1 MFRLS
6 RAAEYAIRGVLHLSD
21 APKGATVDVERV
33 AKAQRI
39 PVAYLA
45 KLFQTLAKKGFVKS
59 TRGPDGGFRL
69 ARDPEDINV
78 LEVIEAVEGPIFLND
93 CLIHAGQCQMEA
105 SCPVHD
111 VWREAQKRLIEYL
124 RASTFKGLA
133 SAARHKAKKNQAN
146 PAQKAPA

>member
-21 APKGATVDVERV
+21 APQGATVDVERV

-45 KLFQTLAKKGFVKS
+45 KLFQMLAKKGFVKS

-69 ARDPEDINV
+69 SRDPEDISV
-78 LEVIEAVEGPIFLND
+78 LEVIEAIEGPIFLND
-93 CLIHAGQCQMEA
+93 CLIHAGQCQMDKV
-105 SCPVHD
+105 CPVHD
-111 VWREAQKRLIEYL
+111 VWREAQKRMLEYL
-124 RASTFKGLA
+124 RGSSFKGLVKA
-133 SAARHKAKKNQAN
+133 SRQKAKKSPPNAARN
-146 PAQKAPA
+146 AP

>member
-6 RAAEYAIRGVLHLSD
+6 RAAEYAIRGMLHLSD
-21 APKGATVDVERV
+21 APQGATVDVERV

-59 TRGPDGGFRL
+59 TRGPDGGFML
-69 ARDPEDINV
+69 TRDPEDINV

-93 CLIHAGQCQMEA
+93 CLIHAGQCQMDA
-105 SCPVHD
+105 ICPVHD
-111 VWREAQKRLIEYL
+111 VWREAQKRLLEYL

-133 SAARHKAKKNQAN
+133 RPARQKTKKNLPNASR
-146 PAQKAPA
+146 KAP

>member
-6 RAAEYAIRGVLHLSD
+6 RAAEYTIRGVLHLSN
-21 APKGATVDVERV
+21 APHGATVDVESV

-59 TRGPDGGFRL
+59 TRGPDGGFML
-69 ARDPEDINV
+69 VRDPEDINL

-93 CLIHAGQCQMEA
+93 CLIHAGQCRMDMV
-105 SCPVHD
+105 CPVHD
-111 VWREAQKRLIEYL
+111 VWREAQKRLLEYL
-124 RASTFKGLA
+124 RCSTFKGLA
-133 SAARHKAKKNQAN
+133 TAARQK
-146 PAQKAPA
+146 AQKTAVSRES